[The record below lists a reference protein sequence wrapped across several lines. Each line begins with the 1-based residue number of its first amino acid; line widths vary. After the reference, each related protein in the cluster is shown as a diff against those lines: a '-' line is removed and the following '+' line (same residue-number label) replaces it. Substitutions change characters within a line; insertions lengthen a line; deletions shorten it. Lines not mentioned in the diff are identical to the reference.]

1 MERQTV
7 KVFGQEPGNVM
18 HPAGIGTSTRRIPFR
33 GKRDD
38 LACRAGCIASC
49 EHDLMKGTFE

>member
-1 MERQTV
+1 
-7 KVFGQEPGNVM
+7 M

-49 EHDLMKGTFE
+49 EHDLMKGAFE